1 MEKYLE
7 AEPADVRNWLKEG
20 KQVVDLT
27 NIKANTLKSF
37 VLYQVKKFK
46 SGIDVTLHA
55 GNNGRPSIPGT
66 KQAKIRSLALN
77 KRHRGLRPVGARVGV
92 SYNTVRNVLKK
103 QGAKPLHRY
112 KTQKINQSHMERR
125 VNFSTWMLK
134 NFKCVRSNTNLGF
147 LVNTDFS
154 AKIRIHPS
162 RNSKND
168 IVWTM
173 SRNEAGDV
181 LESQEEKFSVGD
193 MIWGGISWRGL
204 VPARAPVFMSDF

>member
-27 NIKANTLKSF
+27 NIKANNLKSF

-181 LESQEEKFSVGD
+181 LESQEEKFSILERIGTC
-193 MIWGGISWRGL
+193 
-204 VPARAPVFMSDF
+204 

>member
-7 AEPADVRNWLKEG
+7 AEPADVRKWLKEG

-37 VLYQVKKFK
+37 VMYQVKKFK

-92 SYNTVRNVLKK
+92 SYNV
-103 QGAKPLHRY
+103 
-112 KTQKINQSHMERR
+112 
-125 VNFSTWMLK
+125 
-134 NFKCVRSNTNLGF
+134 
-147 LVNTDFS
+147 
-154 AKIRIHPS
+154 
-162 RNSKND
+162 
-168 IVWTM
+168 
-173 SRNEAGDV
+173 
-181 LESQEEKFSVGD
+181 
-193 MIWGGISWRGL
+193 
-204 VPARAPVFMSDF
+204 